1 MGGPS
6 SGGRGW
12 RGGKSSVDCL
22 PVAKLTHA
30 STSATW
36 QRCTYVRPEGN
47 CRATIVHGNRQW
59 TVAVSTHEL
68 HFGGF
73 RRWLVCPVCD
83 HKRVALYIAGD
94 GVACRTCLGLRYASQ
109 HALPRTRM
117 CWRADKIREKL
128 GWTPGVL
135 MGPGKKPPRM
145 HWRTYLALLDELN
158 QITNALLGNL
168 GEWLDQAEQARAD
181 LSPVRHGS

>member
-36 QRCTYVRPEGN
+36 QRSTYVRPEGN
-47 CRATIVHGNRQW
+47 FRATVVHGHRQW

-73 RRWLVCPVCD
+73 RRWLVCPVCV

-94 GVACRTCLGLRYASQ
+94 HVACRTCLDLRYACQ
-109 HALPRTRM
+109 HASHRSRM
-117 CWRADKIREKL
+117 CWRADRIRERL
-128 GWTPGVL
+128 GWGPGVL
-135 MGPGKKPPRM
+135 MAPGKKPPRM
-145 HWRTYLALLDELN
+145 HWRTYIALVTELDQLTE
-158 QITNALLGNL
+158 ALVGSVCA
-168 GEWLDQAEQARAD
+168 WLDRTEELMEQKHTSR
-181 LSPVRHGS
+181 